1 MPAETAAARVVVV
14 GTGSWGTA
22 AAALAAER
30 APVVLWGR
38 DAAKVA
44 ALASSRRHMHVEGV
58 VLPQQV
64 VLSSDPAA
72 VTAADI
78 VLWAVPTQHT
88 RAMARALPGI
98 PASTPVVSLAK
109 GLEQGSL
116 ARVSEI
122 LAEALPGRPLA
133 VLSGPSH
140 AVEIMRGLPACLVA
154 AGDAGAC
161 RTLVDV
167 MHGPRMRIYTSPDL
181 LGVEL
186 CGALKNV
193 IAVASGMCE
202 GMGLGD
208 NARAALVAR
217 GLAEMRRLGRAL
229 GALDATFAGVA
240 GVGDLM
246 TTCYAPHGRNR
257 ALGLAL
263 ARGEN
268 PMDFLAQTSTV
279 AEGAWTC
286 RAAVELGRR
295 VGVELPIASQVTSV
309 IWESVPVAQAMH
321 QLLSRAPK
329 EDDA

>member
-1 MPAETAAARVVVV
+1 MIATV

-22 AAALAAER
+22 VAILAAAREPGLLWGRDRTKVSALAGTRSHPQLGGARLPETLALTADDAALAAAEL
-30 APVVLWGR
+30 VFWG
-38 DAAKVA
+38 
-44 ALASSRRHMHVEGV
+44 
-58 VLPQQV
+58 
-64 VLSSDPAA
+64 
-72 VTAADI
+72 
-78 VLWAVPTQHT
+78 VPTQHT
-88 RAMARALPGI
+88 RETARRLAASLP
-98 PASTPVVSLAK
+98 AAAAVVSLAK
-109 GLEQGSL
+109 GLEEGTL
-116 ARVSEI
+116 ERVSGI
-122 LAEALPGRPLA
+122 LAAELPGRPLA

-140 AVEIMRGLPACLVA
+140 AVEIAAGLPACLVA
-154 AGDAGAC
+154 AGDEAACSRMVGLLHGA
-161 RTLVDV
+161 RVRV
-167 MHGPRMRIYTSPDL
+167 YTSPDL
-181 LGVEL
+181 AGVEL

-202 GMGLGD
+202 GLGLGD

-229 GALDATFAGVA
+229 GAQDATFAGVA
-240 GVGDLM
+240 GVGDLL

-257 ALGLAL
+257 ALGLAA

-268 PMDFLAQTSTV
+268 PMDFLSRTSTV

-295 VGVELPIASQVTSV
+295 HGVELPIATQVAAV
-309 IWESVPVAQAMH
+309 LWGGVPVAQAVH

>member
-1 MPAETAAARVVVV
+1 VIAVV

-22 AAALAAER
+22 AACLAAER
-30 APVVLWGR
+30 SDVVLWGR
-38 DAAKVA
+38 DPTKTATMAAA
-44 ALASSRRHMHVEGV
+44 RTHPQIPGIALPPRLEITA
-58 VLPQQV
+58 
-64 VLSSDPAA
+64 DPGRLVQAEL
-72 VTAADI
+72 

-88 RAMARALPGI
+88 RAVGTQLAGCLPRV
-98 PASTPVVSLAK
+98 PVVSLSK

-122 LAEALPGRPLA
+122 LAAALPGRPTA

-140 AVEIMRGLPACLVA
+140 AIEVLRGLPACLVA
-154 AGDAGAC
+154 AGDGGAC
-161 RTLVDV
+161 RQLVDLL
-167 MHGPRMRIYTSPDL
+167 HGPRMRVYTSPDL

-202 GMGLGD
+202 GLGLGD
-208 NARAALVAR
+208 NARAALLAR
-217 GLAEMRRLGRAL
+217 GLAEMRRLGRGL
-229 GALDATFAGVA
+229 GAQDSTFAGVA
-240 GVGDLM
+240 GVGDLL

-257 ALGLAL
+257 ALGLAI

-268 PMDFLAQTSTV
+268 PMDFLAQASTV

-286 RAAVELGRR
+286 RAAVELGQR
-295 VGVELPIASQVTSV
+295 VAVELPIASQVASV
-309 IWESVPVAQAMH
+309 IWGTVPVAQAL
-321 QLLSRAPK
+321 QLLLSRAPK

>member
-1 MPAETAAARVVVV
+1 MIGVV

-22 AAALAAER
+22 AAVLAAER

-38 DAAKVA
+38 DPAKTA
-44 ALASSRRHMHVEGV
+44 ALAGSRRHPQ
-58 VLPQQV
+58 LPGAD
-64 VLSSDPAA
+64 LPAAITITSDPAA
-72 VTAADI
+72 LAGADL

-88 RAMARALPGI
+88 RTIAAALPGL
-98 PASTPVVSLAK
+98 PAVPLVSLAK

-122 LAEALPGRPLA
+122 LAAALPGRPLA
-133 VLSGPSH
+133 ILSGPSH
-140 AVEIMRGLPACLVA
+140 AVEIMQGLPACLVA
-154 AGDAGAC
+154 AGDAGTC
-161 RTLVDV
+161 RRLVDLL
-167 MHGPRMRIYTSPDL
+167 HGPRLRIYTSPDL
-181 LGVEL
+181 VGVEL

-202 GMGLGD
+202 GLGLGD
-208 NARAALVAR
+208 NARAALLAR

-229 GALDATFAGVA
+229 GAQDATFAGVA
-240 GVGDLM
+240 GVGDLL

-263 ARGEN
+263 ARGQK
-268 PMDFLAQTSTV
+268 PMDFLTQASTV

-295 VGVELPIASQVTSV
+295 MAVEMPIASQVASV
-309 IWESVPVAQAMH
+309 IWESVPVATAMH
-321 QLLSRAPK
+321 LLLSRAPK

>member
-1 MPAETAAARVVVV
+1 MIGVV

-22 AAALAAER
+22 AAVLAAER
-30 APVVLWGR
+30 TSVVLWGR
-38 DAAKVA
+38 DPAKTA
-44 ALASSRRHMHVEGV
+44 ELARSRRH
-58 VLPQQV
+58 PQLQGAE
-64 VLSSDPAA
+64 LPAA
-72 VTAADI
+72 ITVTSDAGALAGTDL

-88 RAMARALPGI
+88 RAIAATLTTLPNV
-98 PASTPVVSLAK
+98 PLVSLAK
-109 GLEQGSL
+109 GLEQDSL

-122 LAEALPGRPLA
+122 LAAALPGRPLA

-140 AVEIMRGLPACLVA
+140 AIEVMRRLPACLVA

-161 RTLVDV
+161 RQLVELL
-167 MHGPRMRIYTSPDL
+167 HGPRLRVYTSPDL
-181 LGVEL
+181 VGVEL

-202 GMGLGD
+202 GLGLGD
-208 NARAALVAR
+208 NARAALLAR

-229 GALDATFAGVA
+229 GAQDSTFAGVA
-240 GVGDLM
+240 GVGDLL

-257 ALGLAL
+257 GLGLAL
-263 ARGEN
+263 ARGQK
-268 PMDFLAQTSTV
+268 PMDFLAQVSTV

-295 VGVELPIASQVTSV
+295 MAVEMPIASQVTSV
-309 IWESVPVAQAMH
+309 IWESVPVATAMH
-321 QLLSRAPK
+321 LLLSRAPK

>member
-1 MPAETAAARVVVV
+1 MIAVV

-22 AAALAAER
+22 TACLIAARE
-30 APVVLWGR
+30 PVLLWGR
-38 DAAKVA
+38 DPAKTARIAADRQHPQLPGLPLPA
-44 ALASSRRHMHVEGV
+44 AVEI
-58 VLPQQV
+58 
-64 VLSSDPAA
+64 SSDPRRLH
-72 VTAADI
+72 AADL
-78 VLWAVPTQHT
+78 VLWGVPTQHT
-88 RAMARALPGI
+88 RAQARELSAAI
-98 PASTPVVSLAK
+98 PAVPVVSLAK

-122 LAEALPGRPLA
+122 LAAELPGRPTA

-140 AVEIMRGLPACLVA
+140 AIEVVRGLPACLVA
-154 AGDAGAC
+154 AGDAIAC
-161 RTLVDV
+161 RRLVEV
-167 MHGPRMRIYTSPDL
+167 LHGQRLRIYTSSDL

-202 GMGLGD
+202 GLGLGD

-229 GALDATFAGVA
+229 GAQDATFAGVA

-263 ARGEN
+263 ARGQN
-268 PMDFLAQTSTV
+268 PMDFLSQSSTV

-295 VGVELPIASQVTSV
+295 VAVELPIASQVASV
-309 IWESVPVAQAMH
+309 IWESVPVAQAVH
-321 QLLSRAPK
+321 QLLSRSPK

>member
-1 MPAETAAARVVVV
+1 MVIAVI

-22 AAALAAER
+22 AAVLAAER
-30 APVVLWGR
+30 GPVVLWGR
-38 DAAKVA
+38 DAAKTTE
-44 ALASSRRHMHVEGV
+44 LARTRRHPL
-58 VLPQQV
+58 LPEAE
-64 VLSSDPAA
+64 LPAA
-72 VTAADI
+72 VTVISDAAALAGADL

-88 RAMARALPGI
+88 RAIAAALSKLPSV
-98 PASTPVVSLAK
+98 PLVSLAK

-122 LAEALPGRPLA
+122 LASSLPGRPLA

-140 AVEIMRGLPACLVA
+140 AVEIMRRLPACLVA

-161 RTLVDV
+161 RQLVELL
-167 MHGPRMRIYTSPDL
+167 HGPRLRVYTSPDL
-181 LGVEL
+181 VGVEL

-208 NARAALVAR
+208 NARAALLAR

-240 GVGDLM
+240 GVGDLL
-246 TTCYAPHGRNR
+246 TTCYAAHGRNR

-263 ARGEN
+263 AQGQK
-268 PMDFLAQTSTV
+268 PMDFLAQASTV

-295 VGVELPIASQVTSV
+295 MAVEMPIATQVTSV
-309 IWESVPVAQAMH
+309 IWESVPVATAMNL
-321 QLLSRAPK
+321 LLSRAPK

>member
-1 MPAETAAARVVVV
+1 MIGVV

-22 AAALAAER
+22 AAVLAAER
-30 APVVLWGR
+30 VPVVLWGR
-38 DAAKVA
+38 DPAKTAELARTRRHPQLQGAELPAAITVTSDAA
-44 ALASSRRHMHVEGV
+44 ALAG
-58 VLPQQV
+58 
-64 VLSSDPAA
+64 
-72 VTAADI
+72 ADL
-78 VLWAVPTQHT
+78 VLWGVPTQHT
-88 RAMARALPGI
+88 RAVATALPHL
-98 PASTPVVSLAK
+98 PVAPLVSLAK

-122 LAEALPGRPLA
+122 LAAALPGRPLA

-140 AVEIMRGLPACLVA
+140 AIEVMHRLPACLVA

-161 RTLVDV
+161 RQLVELL
-167 MHGPRMRIYTSPDL
+167 HGPRLRVYTSPDL
-181 LGVEL
+181 VGVEL

-208 NARAALVAR
+208 NARAALLAR

-240 GVGDLM
+240 GVGDLL

-263 ARGEN
+263 AQGQK
-268 PMDFLAQTSTV
+268 PMDFLAQVSTV

-295 VGVELPIASQVTSV
+295 MAVEMPIASQVTSV
-309 IWESVPVAQAMH
+309 IWESVPVATAMH
-321 QLLSRAPK
+321 LLLSRAPK

>member
-1 MPAETAAARVVVV
+1 VIAVV

-22 AAALAAER
+22 AACLAAER
-30 APVVLWGR
+30 SDVVLWGR
-38 DAAKVA
+38 DPAK
-44 ALASSRRHMHVEGV
+44 LAELARRRRHPQMPEVE
-58 VLPQQV
+58 LPARLQ
-64 VLSSDPAA
+64 LSPDPARLA
-72 VTAADI
+72 TAEL
-78 VLWAVPTQHT
+78 VLWAVPTQHS
-88 RAMARALPGI
+88 RAIAAQLVGQI
-98 PASTPVVSLAK
+98 PLVPVVSLAK
-109 GLEQGSL
+109 GLEQQSL

-122 LAEALPGRPLA
+122 LADALPGRPTA

-140 AVEIMRGLPACLVA
+140 AIEVMRGLPACLVA
-154 AGDAGAC
+154 AGDSAAC
-161 RTLVDV
+161 QRMVDLL
-167 MHGPRMRIYTSPDL
+167 HGPRLRIYTSTDL
-181 LGVEL
+181 VGVEL

-202 GMGLGD
+202 GLGLGD
-208 NARAALVAR
+208 NARAALLAR

-229 GALDATFAGVA
+229 GAQDSTFAGVA
-240 GVGDLM
+240 GVGDLL

-257 ALGLAL
+257 ALGLAI

-268 PMDFLAQTSTV
+268 PMDFLAQASTV

-295 VGVELPIASQVTSV
+295 VSVELPIASQVASV
-309 IWESVPVAQAMH
+309 IWGTVPVDQALH

>member
-1 MPAETAAARVVVV
+1 VIAVI

-22 AAALAAER
+22 VAALAAAR
-30 APVVLWGR
+30 VPVVLWGR
-38 DAAKVA
+38 DPVKTS
-44 ALASSRRHMHVEGV
+44 ALAMSRRHPQLPGVE
-58 VLPQQV
+58 LPAAV
-64 VLSSDPAA
+64 TITSDPAA
-72 VTAADI
+72 LSGSEL
-78 VLWAVPTQHT
+78 VLWGVPTQHT
-88 RAMARALPGI
+88 RAAAGLLSAAVPAGI
-98 PASTPVVSLAK
+98 PVVSLAK
-109 GLEQGSL
+109 GLEEGTL

-122 LAEALPGRPLA
+122 LAQGLGGRPLA

-140 AVEIMRGLPACLVA
+140 AVEVAAGLPACLVA
-154 AGDAGAC
+154 AGDAASC
-161 RTLVDV
+161 RQVLDV
-167 MHGPRMRIYTSPDL
+167 LHGQRLRIYTSSDL

-193 IAVASGMCE
+193 IAVGSGMCE
-202 GMGLGD
+202 GLGLGD

-229 GALDATFAGVA
+229 GAQDATFAGIA
-240 GVGDLM
+240 GVGDLL

-257 ALGLAL
+257 ALGLAV

-268 PMDFLAQTSTV
+268 AVDFLSRASTV

-286 RAAVELGRR
+286 RAVVELGRR
-295 VGVELPIASQVTSV
+295 HGVELPIATQVADV
-309 IWESVPVAQAMH
+309 VWRGVPVAQAVL

>member
-1 MPAETAAARVVVV
+1 MIAVV
-14 GTGSWGTA
+14 GTGTWGTA
-22 AAALAAER
+22 AAGLCAANAET
-30 APVVLWGR
+30 VLWGR
-38 DAAKVA
+38 DAAKA
-44 ALASSRRHMHVEGV
+44 ATMQRDRTHPGLPGIRLPEGLRV
-58 VLPQQV
+58 
-64 VLSSDPAA
+64 SADPADLA
-72 VTAADI
+72 GAEL
-78 VLWAVPTQHT
+78 VLWGVPTQHT
-88 RAMARALPGI
+88 RAMARSLAAALPAG
-98 PASTPVVSLAK
+98 APVVSLSK

-122 LAEALPGRPLA
+122 LAAELPGRPLG

-140 AVEIMRGLPACLVA
+140 AVEVLAGKPACLVA
-154 AGDAGAC
+154 AGDPGSA
-161 RTLVDV
+161 RRLVALL
-167 MHGPRMRIYTSPDL
+167 HGQRVRIYTSPDL
-181 LGVEL
+181 VGVEL

-202 GMGLGD
+202 GLGLGH
-208 NARAALVAR
+208 NAQAALLAR
-217 GLAEMRRLGRAL
+217 GLAEMRRLGRAM

-240 GVGDLM
+240 GVGDLL

-268 PMDFLAQTSTV
+268 AVDFLAKSSTV

-295 VGVELPIASQVTSV
+295 VAAELPIASQVASV
-309 IWESVPVAQAMH
+309 IWEAAPVAQAVH
-321 QLLSRAPK
+321 LLLSRAPK

>member
-1 MPAETAAARVVVV
+1 VIGVA

-22 AAALAAER
+22 AAVLASAK

-38 DAAKVA
+38 DPGKAAEMQA
-44 ALASSRRHMHVEGV
+44 GRRHPQLQGVE
-58 VLPQQV
+58 LPAAITV
-64 VLSSDPAA
+64 TSDPAA
-72 VTAADI
+72 LAAAEL
-78 VLWAVPTQHT
+78 VLWAVPTQHS
-88 RAMARALPGI
+88 RAVATSFAALPSV
-98 PASTPVVSLAK
+98 PLVSLSK

-116 ARVSEI
+116 ARVSEV
-122 LAEALPGRPLA
+122 LAAVLPGRPLA

-140 AVEIMRGLPACLVA
+140 AIEVVRGLPACLVA
-154 AGDAGAC
+154 AGDADAC
-161 RTLVDV
+161 RRLVELL
-167 MHGPRMRIYTSPDL
+167 HGPRMRVYTSPDL
-181 LGVEL
+181 VGVEM

-202 GMGLGD
+202 GLGLGD

-217 GLAEMRRLGRAL
+217 GLAEMRRLGRAF
-229 GALDATFAGVA
+229 GAQDATFAGVA
-240 GVGDLM
+240 GVGDLL

-263 ARGEN
+263 AHGQKA
-268 PMDFLAQTSTV
+268 MDFLTQASTV

-295 VGVELPIASQVTSV
+295 VAVELPIASQVASV
-309 IWESVPVAQAMH
+309 IWESVPVAQALH

>member
-1 MPAETAAARVVVV
+1 MIAVI

-22 AAALAAER
+22 VAALIARRE
-30 APVVLWGR
+30 PVVLWGR
-38 DAAKVA
+38 DPAKIA
-44 ALASSRRHMHVEGV
+44 ALASSRRHPQ
-58 VLPQQV
+58 LPGFE
-64 VLSSDPAA
+64 LPAA
-72 VTAADI
+72 LILTADPQA
-78 VLWAVPTQHT
+78 LAGASLAFWGVPTQHT
-88 RAMARALPGI
+88 RVMTAPLATALP
-98 PASTPVVSLAK
+98 AAVPVVSLAK
-109 GLEQGSL
+109 GLEEGSL

-122 LAEALPGRPLA
+122 LAQGLGGRPLA

-140 AVEIMRGLPACLVA
+140 AVEIAAGLPACLVV
-154 AGDAGAC
+154 AGEATTC
-161 RTLVDV
+161 RQVVDSL
-167 MHGPRMRIYTSPDL
+167 HGQRLRIYTSTDL

-202 GMGLGD
+202 GLGLGD

-217 GLAEMRRLGRAL
+217 GLAEMRRLGRVL
-229 GALDATFAGVA
+229 GAQDATFAGIA
-240 GVGDLM
+240 GVGDLL

-257 ALGLAL
+257 ALGLAV

-268 PMDFLAQTSTV
+268 PVDFLSRASTV

-286 RAAVELGRR
+286 RAVVELGRR
-295 VGVELPIASQVTSV
+295 HGVDLPIATQVADV
-309 IWESVPVAQAMH
+309 VWRGVPVAQAVH

>member
-1 MPAETAAARVVVV
+1 MIAVV

-22 AAALAAER
+22 AACLAAER
-30 APVVLWGR
+30 CDVVLWGR
-38 DAAKVA
+38 DPAK
-44 ALASSRRHMHVEGV
+44 
-58 VLPQQV
+58 
-64 VLSSDPAA
+64 
-72 VTAADI
+72 TAAMAVARTHPQIHGVALPPRLRITADPGHLAQAEL

-88 RAMARALPGI
+88 RTVGSQLAAHL
-98 PASTPVVSLAK
+98 SQVPVVSLAK

-122 LAEALPGRPLA
+122 LAATLPGRPTA

-140 AVEIMRGLPACLVA
+140 AIEVLRGLPACLVA

-161 RTLVDV
+161 RQLVDLL
-167 MHGPRMRIYTSPDL
+167 HGPRMRVYTSPDL

-193 IAVASGMCE
+193 VAVASGMCE
-202 GMGLGD
+202 GLGLGD
-208 NARAALVAR
+208 NARAALLAR

-229 GALDATFAGVA
+229 GAQDSTFAGVA
-240 GVGDLM
+240 GVGDLL

-257 ALGLAL
+257 ALGLAI

-268 PMDFLAQTSTV
+268 PMDFLAQASTV

-286 RAAVELGRR
+286 RAAVELGQR
-295 VGVELPIASQVTSV
+295 VAVELPIASQVASV
-309 IWESVPVAQAMH
+309 IWGTVPVAQAL
-321 QLLSRAPK
+321 QLLLSRAPK

>member
-1 MPAETAAARVVVV
+1 MIAVI

-22 AAALAAER
+22 AAILAAER
-30 APVVLWGR
+30 TPVVLWGR
-38 DAAKVA
+38 DPAKTSELSRTRRHPQLAGAELPAGIAVTSDAA
-44 ALASSRRHMHVEGV
+44 ALLGAE
-58 VLPQQV
+58 L
-64 VLSSDPAA
+64 
-72 VTAADI
+72 

-88 RAMARALPGI
+88 RAMAPVLAGLPTV
-98 PASTPVVSLAK
+98 PLVSLSK

-122 LAEALPGRPLA
+122 LAATLPGRPLA

-140 AVEIMRGLPACLVA
+140 AIEIVRGLPACLVA
-154 AGDAGAC
+154 AGEAEAC
-161 RTLVDV
+161 RHLVEV
-167 MHGPRMRIYTSPDL
+167 LHGSRLRIYTSTDL
-181 LGVEL
+181 VGVEL

-193 IAVASGMCE
+193 IAVAAGMCE
-202 GMGLGD
+202 GLGLGD
-208 NARAALVAR
+208 NARAALLAR

-229 GALDATFAGVA
+229 GAQDATFAGVA
-240 GVGDLM
+240 GVGDLL

-263 ARGEN
+263 ARGQKA
-268 PMDFLAQTSTV
+268 MDFLSQASTV

-295 VGVELPIASQVTSV
+295 VAVELPIASQVTSV
-309 IWESVPVAQAMH
+309 IWDSVPVAQAVH
-321 QLLSRAPK
+321 LLLSRAPK

>member
-1 MPAETAAARVVVV
+1 MIGVV

-22 AAALAAER
+22 AAVLAAER
-30 APVVLWGR
+30 TPVVLWGR
-38 DAAKVA
+38 DPAKTGCHPQLQGAELPAAITVTSDA
-44 ALASSRRHMHVEGV
+44 GALAG
-58 VLPQQV
+58 
-64 VLSSDPAA
+64 
-72 VTAADI
+72 ADL

-88 RAMARALPGI
+88 RATAAMLPGL
-98 PASTPVVSLAK
+98 PAVPLVSLAK

-122 LAEALPGRPLA
+122 LATALPGRPLA

-140 AVEIMRGLPACLVA
+140 AIEVMRRLPACLVA
-154 AGDAGAC
+154 AGDAGTC
-161 RTLVDV
+161 RQLVELL
-167 MHGPRMRIYTSPDL
+167 HGPRLRIYTSPDL
-181 LGVEL
+181 VGVEL

-202 GMGLGD
+202 GLGLGD
-208 NARAALVAR
+208 NARAALLAR

-229 GALDATFAGVA
+229 GAQDATFAGVA
-240 GVGDLM
+240 GVGDLL

-263 ARGEN
+263 AQGQK
-268 PMDFLAQTSTV
+268 PMDFLSQVSTV

-295 VGVELPIASQVTSV
+295 MAVEMPIASQVTSV
-309 IWESVPVAQAMH
+309 IWESVPVATAMH
-321 QLLSRAPK
+321 LLLSRAPK

>member
-1 MPAETAAARVVVV
+1 MIAVI

-22 AAALAAER
+22 AAVLAAER

-38 DAAKVA
+38 DPLKTAE
-44 ALASSRRHMHVEGV
+44 LARSRRYEQLAGAT
-58 VLPQQV
+58 LPAAITV
-64 VLSSDPAA
+64 TSDPAA
-72 VTAADI
+72 LAGADL

-88 RAMARALPGI
+88 RAVAGALAGKLPF
-98 PASTPVVSLAK
+98 APVVSLAK

-122 LAEALPGRPLA
+122 LAAAMPGRPLA

-140 AVEIMRGLPACLVA
+140 AVEIVRSLPACLVA
-154 AGDAGAC
+154 AGDADAC
-161 RTLVDV
+161 RHLVELL
-167 MHGPRMRIYTSPDL
+167 HGPRLRIYTSPDL
-181 LGVEL
+181 VGVEL

-202 GMGLGD
+202 GLGLGD

-217 GLAEMRRLGRAL
+217 GLAEMRRLGRTL
-229 GALDATFAGVA
+229 GAQDATFAGVA
-240 GVGDLM
+240 GVGDLL

-263 ARGEN
+263 AAGQK
-268 PMDFLAQTSTV
+268 PMDFLAQVSTV

-295 VGVELPIASQVTSV
+295 VAVELPIASQVASV
-309 IWESVPVAQAMH
+309 IWGDVPVAQAL
-321 QLLSRAPK
+321 QLLLSRAPK

>member
-1 MPAETAAARVVVV
+1 MIAVV

-22 AAALAAER
+22 TACLIAARE
-30 APVVLWGR
+30 PVLLWGR
-38 DAAKVA
+38 DPVKTA
-44 ALASSRRHMHVEGV
+44 RI
-58 VLPQQV
+58 
-64 VLSSDPAA
+64 
-72 VTAADI
+72 AADRQHPQLPGLPLPGAVEI
-78 VLWAVPTQHT
+78 TSDRQRLHAADLVLWGVPTQHT
-88 RAMARALPGI
+88 RAQAHELSSVI
-98 PASTPVVSLAK
+98 PAVPVVSLAK

-116 ARVSEI
+116 KRVSEI
-122 LAEALPGRPLA
+122 LTAELPGRPTA

-140 AVEIMRGLPACLVA
+140 AIEVLRGLPACLVA
-154 AGDAGAC
+154 AGDAAAC
-161 RTLVDV
+161 RRLVEV
-167 MHGPRMRIYTSPDL
+167 LHGQRLRIYTSSDL

-202 GMGLGD
+202 GLDLGD

-229 GALDATFAGVA
+229 GAQDATFAGVA

-263 ARGEN
+263 ARGQN
-268 PMDFLAQTSTV
+268 PMDFLSQSSTV

-295 VGVELPIASQVTSV
+295 VAVELPIASQVASV
-309 IWESVPVAQAMH
+309 IWESVPVAQAVH
-321 QLLSRAPK
+321 QLLSRSPK